1 MKSLSVRFL
10 AAALTAA
17 SLWSGQAQAQTLVV
31 ATDTAFVPFEFKQ
44 GDKYVGFDIDLWDTV
59 AKELGLAYKLQP
71 MDFNGILPALQT
83 KNVDVALAGITIKD
97 ERKKVIDFSDGY
109 YDSGFMLMVPA
120 NSTVTG
126 EKDLKGKTLALKT
139 GTSAADY
146 AKANFAGTELRQ
158 FPNID
163 NAYLEL
169 ATGRV
174 DAAMHDTPNVLYF
187 ANTAGK
193 GKVKVVGT
201 QMMAH
206 EYGIGFPKGSALVPK
221 VNSALAK
228 IKADG
233 RYNAIYKKWFGTEPP
248 KK

>member
-1 MKSLSVRFL
+1 MKSPTVRFI
-10 AAALTAA
+10 ASALMAV
-17 SLWSGQAQAQTLVV
+17 SLWGGAAQAQTLVV

-44 GDKYVGFDIDLWDTV
+44 GDKYVGFDIDLWDAV
-59 AKELGLAYKLQP
+59 AKEIGASYKLQP

-109 YDSGFMLMVPA
+109 YDSGFMLMVAADSPI
-120 NSTVTG
+120 SG
-126 EKDLKGKTLALKT
+126 DKDLKGKSLAVKT

-146 AKANFAGTELRQ
+146 AKANFSGTELRL

-206 EYGIGFPKGSALVPK
+206 EYGIGFPKGSPLVPK
-221 VNSALAK
+221 VNAALGK

-233 RYNAIYKKWFGTEPP
+233 RYNTIYKKWFGTEPP
-248 KK
+248 KR